1 MPLPEDTILEE
12 RYRIDKLLAYG
23 GMGAVYRAYDTN
35 LQIEV
40 AIKENYFRTPQAVE
54 QFKREALMLARLR
67 HPGLPRVLQ
76 HFTWEGQQYLVME
89 FIEGPNLWEMVKQRG
104 GPFDEAQAMVWID
117 RVCSAVAYLHG
128 QSPPII
134 HRDIKPQN
142 VLVTV
147 RGNER
152 IPKIIDFGVAKATSQ
167 RLTENS
173 VYTELGQFIGT
184 PEYMSPEQADLTGLD
199 VDTRTDVY
207 SLGVVLYELLVGA
220 RPFDRKALLQA
231 GLDEMRRKIREEE
244 PAKPSTRIQSLGD
257 GSTVSARNRK
267 TEPRRLE
274 RELHGDLDCIA
285 MKALEKDRTRRYG
298 SPAELAADVG
308 RHLRHEPVMAGP
320 PSAAYRL
327 RKFARRHRWGVAVA
341 GLLTLTLVAGTAVST
356 WQAVRATRAERRAV
370 LEAQAAA
377 RVSDFLSDLFRVS
390 EPSEARGSSVTAREL
405 LDKGAKQIESELR
418 EQPELQARLMHVMG
432 RAYES
437 LGLYDQG
444 ELLLERALETRRR
457 VLGGDHPDTLASMHS
472 LGIVYWREGRYGEA
486 ERLYR
491 DTIEARRRVLGE
503 EHADTLATMNNL
515 AALYV
520 AQGRDEEAEA
530 LHEKTLEARRR
541 VLGSDH
547 PETLKSMHNLAGV
560 RFGLGRVEE
569 AEKLLQEVLKTQ
581 RGCSGTTT
589 RRRSSA

>member
-1 MPLPEDTILEE
+1 
-12 RYRIDKLLAYG
+12 
-23 GMGAVYRAYDTN
+23 
-35 LQIEV
+35 
-40 AIKENYFRTPQAVE
+40 
-54 QFKREALMLARLR
+54 
-67 HPGLPRVLQ
+67 
-76 HFTWEGQQYLVME
+76 
-89 FIEGPNLWEMVKQRG
+89 
-104 GPFDEAQAMVWID
+104 
-117 RVCSAVAYLHG
+117 
-128 QSPPII
+128 
-134 HRDIKPQN
+134 
-142 VLVTV
+142 
-147 RGNER
+147 
-152 IPKIIDFGVAKATSQ
+152 
-167 RLTENS
+167 
-173 VYTELGQFIGT
+173 
-184 PEYMSPEQADLTGLD
+184 MSPEQAELTGLD
-199 VDTRTDVY
+199 VDTRTDMY

-274 RELHGDLDCIA
+274 RELHGELDCIA

-390 EPSEARGSSVTAREL
+390 EPSEARGNSVTAREL

-437 LGLYDQG
+437 LGLYDRG

-491 DTIEARRRVLGE
+491 ETIEARRRVLGE
-503 EHADTLATMNNL
+503 DHADTLATMNNL

-547 PETLKSMHNLAGV
+547 PETLKSMHDLAGV

-581 RGCSGTTT
+581 RRVLGDDHPETLFTMHTLAGLCADLGRSAEAEARYRQTLEA
-589 RRRSSA
+589 RRRALGGEHPDTLSSMPGLAALLEKQGRYDEAERLYLAMLEVRRRVHGEKDPQTARTLSDLACLQALRGRRQEALTGLRRAVEAGFSAADEWRRDPRLESLRADPRFEAILAGMPVRPARE